1 MADEL
6 RQAGSSAPLTVS
18 PSCTVVVPCYNE
30 AARFSAETFAQFLS
44 APENGHVQLLF
55 VNDGSRDQ
63 TLAVLE
69 AFRNQFPERV
79 RIFDQQP
86 NRGKAE
92 AVRNGMLQVIES
104 GDTEVTGFW
113 DADLATPLGEITE
126 FLKLMGAR
134 PDVNM
139 VFGSR
144 VRLLGH
150 AIHRQPL
157 RHYLGRCFATVVS
170 LALRMPI
177 YDSQCGAKLFRIT
190 PEFAKVLAEPFHSR
204 WIFDVEILAR
214 FMEMHRGDSDAVAR
228 QIYEFPLPEWTD
240 VAGSKVKS
248 ADFMRAFGELATIY
262 RRHLR

>member
-1 MADEL
+1 MADVL
-6 RQAGSSAPLTVS
+6 RQASRSASLTDP

-30 AARFSAETFAQFLS
+30 AARFRAEAFAQFLS
-44 APENGHVQLLF
+44 APGNRQVRFLF
-55 VNDGSRDQ
+55 VNDGSRDN

-69 AFRNQFPERV
+69 AFRAQFPERV
-79 RIFDQQP
+79 SVLDQQP

-92 AVRNGMLQVIES
+92 AVRNGMLQVIAS
-104 GDTEVTGFW
+104 GQAEVTGFW
-113 DADLATPLGEITE
+113 DADLATPLAQITD
-126 FLKLMGAR
+126 FLTLMTAR
-134 PDVNM
+134 PEVNM

-150 AIHRQPL
+150 EIHRQPL

-170 LALRMPI
+170 VVLRMPI
-177 YDSQCGAKLFRIT
+177 YDSQCGAKLFRVT

-214 FMEMHRGDSDAVAR
+214 FLQMHRGESDAIAR
-228 QIYEFPLPEWTD
+228 QIYEYPLPEWTD

-248 ADFMRAFGELATIY
+248 ADFLRAFGELATIY